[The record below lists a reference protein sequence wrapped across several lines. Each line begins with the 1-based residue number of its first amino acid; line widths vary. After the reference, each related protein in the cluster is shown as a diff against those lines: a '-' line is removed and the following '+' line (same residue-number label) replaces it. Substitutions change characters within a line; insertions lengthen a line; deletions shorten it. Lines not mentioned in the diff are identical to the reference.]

1 MSQPTRVLI
10 VDDEKNLRFT
20 LSEILK
26 EEGYLVDTAATGEEA
41 ISMCTANLYDVVLL
55 DVRMPGMDGVAVF
68 RELRR
73 HHEAA
78 RVILMSAYTVDD
90 LKRAALDE
98 GAIAFLAKPLDI
110 QKVIALVGE
119 VKETTILVVE
129 PDEVSATSVRDT
141 LRQHNYRVT
150 VVSTAHDALE
160 LVEQIRFDVILID
173 AALPVM
179 NGLELYLAIK
189 KITPQ
194 AVAVMVTNLEAEFER
209 IAQEAVRQT
218 AYTILR
224 KPLDLDELLSLLE
237 RIGGQRVSGGEMRKP
252 KLEGA

>member
-1 MSQPTRVLI
+1 MAQPTRILV

-20 LSEILK
+20 LAEILQD
-26 EEGYLVDTAATGEEA
+26 EGYEAHEAATGEEA
-41 ISMCTANLYDVVLL
+41 VTLCEEERFDVVLL
-55 DVRMPGMDGVAVF
+55 DVRMPGMDGIEAF
-68 RELRR
+68 RRIRR
-73 HHEAA
+73 HHETA
-78 RVILMSAYTVDD
+78 RIILMSAYTVDD

-110 QKVIALVGE
+110 QQVIALVGE
-119 VKETTILVVE
+119 VRETTILVVE
-129 PDEVSATSVRDT
+129 PDDVSATSVRDT

-150 VVSTAHDALE
+150 VVGTAHDALE
-160 LVEQIRFDVILID
+160 LVEQIRFDIILID
-173 AALPVM
+173 TALPLM
-179 NGLELYLAIK
+179 NGLELYLSIK

-194 AVAVMVTNLEAEFER
+194 AVAVMVTNLEEEFER
-209 IAQEAVRQT
+209 IAQEAVQQT

-237 RIGGQRVSGGEMRKP
+237 RIRGQRASGGEMRKP

>member
-10 VDDEKNLRFT
+10 ADDEKNLRFT

-26 EEGYLVDTAATGEEA
+26 EEGYLVDAAATGEEA
-41 ISMCTANLYDVVLL
+41 VAMCTAETYDVVLL

-98 GAIAFLAKPLDI
+98 GAIAFLEKPLDI

-129 PDEVSATSVRDT
+129 PDEISAISVRDT

-150 VVSTAHDALE
+150 VVGTAHDALE

-173 AALPVM
+173 TALPVM

-194 AVAVMVTNLEAEFER
+194 AVAVMVTDLEEEFER

-224 KPLDLDELLSLLE
+224 KPLDLDQLLGLLE
-237 RIGGQRVSGGEMRKP
+237 RIRGQRASGEMRKP
-252 KLEGA
+252 KSDGA